1 MDRYEVEHVLTLVN
15 SSTQYDV
22 MHSFRQSVARAFE
35 SAQVKASQAALH
47 QMESKDFLLQM
58 YRSPPDCTFAFNGP
72 RRTKSG
78 KLLAEEINLPHV
90 AWLVDAAH
98 FSREFAEFPLHIL
111 ITPDQ
116 KSEDLMRKWGA
127 KHAHFLP
134 HAADP
139 LPAMIPMS
147 ERQFPIV
154 FLGSIADPLAYIK
167 DWRSKYPT
175 ETVDF
180 LIEAADK
187 TLKDP
192 DLCYQDLLA
201 THPMFQGGENDEL
214 IQEFDVY
221 MRMVDRIQLLR
232 SLSGLPVHLFGN
244 VVGTTSRSMGEII
257 GGDLSGLTIH
267 PSVNFSE
274 ALEIMQKAQIVLNS
288 SPMFKTG
295 AHERIFYAPSAGAVL
310 LTNETPWIRSH
321 FQSPE
326 ELITYRTEDDVKERV
341 KALLEKPEALKSI
354 ANAGREKVLAAH
366 TWNHRIRQ
374 LLEIMNRAIPD
385 IS

>member
-22 MHSFRQSVARAFE
+22 MHSFRGSVARAFE
-35 SAQVKASQAALH
+35 SAQVKASRAALH
-47 QMESKDFLLQM
+47 EMESKDFLLQM

-72 RRTKSG
+72 RRTRSG
-78 KLLAEEINLPHV
+78 KLFAEELGLPHV

-98 FSREFAEFPLHIL
+98 FSREFASFPMHIL

-127 KHAHFLP
+127 QHAYFLP

-139 LPAMIPMS
+139 LPGVIPIS
-147 ERQFPIV
+147 ERRFPIV

-167 DWRSKYPT
+167 DWRSKYPA
-175 ETVDF
+175 EVVDF
-180 LIEAADK
+180 LIESADK

-201 THPMFQGGENDEL
+201 THPMFQGDENDEL

-244 VVGTTSRSMGEII
+244 VVGQTSRSMGEII
-257 GGDLSGLTIH
+257 GGVLSGLTIH
-267 PSVNFSE
+267 PAVNFSE
-274 ALEIMQKAQIVLNS
+274 ALEIMQNAQIVLNS

-310 LTNETPWIRSH
+310 VTNETPWIRSH
-321 FQSPE
+321 FHAPE
-326 ELITYRTEDDVKERV
+326 ELITYRAEDDVKERL
-341 KALLEKPEALKSI
+341 KALLAKPDVLKSI
-354 ANAGREKVLAAH
+354 ANAGREKVLSAH

-374 LLEIMNRAIPD
+374 LLEIMNRAIPEF
-385 IS
+385 